1 MHGLQN
7 CDASAREASQGSMA
21 GPQFIRAR
29 FSSAMLWR
37 TTTGLFVVALLSMTA
52 VAQAVSVASLNDGS
66 LINPVPANSASAN
79 SSPVGGAAA
88 SPVVLS
94 ASPVVALASPVTAS
108 ALPEAPSR
116 HKFWDNEN
124 RFLFATVAAL
134 SAADFAITRS
144 ILQNGGKELDP
155 VTRLFSGSTAG
166 LAMNFAGETAG
177 IIGIS
182 YYLHKTGHHK
192 LERLTPMLN
201 IAGSSF
207 AVVYDLN
214 HR

>member
-1 MHGLQN
+1 MGL
-7 CDASAREASQGSMA
+7 
-21 GPQFIRAR
+21 IV
-29 FSSAMLWR
+29 L
-37 TTTGLFVVALLSMTA
+37 ALMSVTA
-52 VAQAVSVASLNDGS
+52 LAQAVSVASFNDGS
-66 LINPVPANSASAN
+66 LTNPVPANSASTN

-88 SPVVLS
+88 SPVVVP
-94 ASPVVALASPVTAS
+94 ASPVVLSASPVTAS
-108 ALPEAPSR
+108 ALPEAPSH

-124 RFLFATVAAL
+124 RVLFATVAAL
-134 SAADFAITRS
+134 STADFAITRS

-166 LAMNFAGETAG
+166 LAVNFAGETAG

-182 YYLHKTGHHK
+182 YFFHRTGHHK

>member
-1 MHGLQN
+1 MP
-7 CDASAREASQGSMA
+7 S
-21 GPQFIRAR
+21 PQFIRAR
-29 FSSAMLWR
+29 FSSATFWR
-37 TTTGLFVVALLSMTA
+37 TTTGLFVVVLLSVTA
-52 VAQAVSVASLNDGS
+52 VAQAVSVASFNDGS
-66 LINPVPANSASAN
+66 LINSAENSASTN
-79 SSPVGGAAA
+79 SSPAGGAAT
-88 SPVVLS
+88 SPVAASAAPVVAS
-94 ASPVVALASPVTAS
+94 ASPVIAS
-108 ALPEAPSR
+108 ALPEAPSY

-124 RFLFATVAAL
+124 RVLFAAVAAL
-134 SAADFAITRS
+134 STADFAITRS

-166 LAMNFAGETAG
+166 LAVNFAGETAG

-182 YYLHKTGHHK
+182 YYLHRTGHHK